1 MINISLLPDLNK
13 EQSAKKPEL
22 IAQFDYDNTNEEVD
36 GAMKT
41 FQQQFSSKK
50 GKLAIA
56 AYGLMSV
63 AALVGIIFNP
73 TAVVLY
79 FALALCAGGL
89 IFSLT
94 EKKRTRKK
102 VIEAL
107 SGMNPESY
115 SCAIYPE
122 KVEIET
128 IIKPKDGV
136 DIDGGSEEL
145 PVLKSVFK
153 FGEAILNFAENK
165 ESLLMIVNGRQIY
178 CFPKRCLTEEQQ
190 NTVREFLKNK
200 LEE

>member
-1 MINISLLPDLNK
+1 MLPDLNK
-13 EQSAKKPEL
+13 EQSAKKTEL

-41 FQQQFSSKK
+41 FQQKFSSKK

-79 FALALCAGGL
+79 FALALCVGGL
-89 IFSLT
+89 VFSLT

-102 VIEAL
+102 GIEAL

-115 SCAIYPE
+115 SCTVYPE
-122 KVEIET
+122 KIEIET
-128 IIKPKDGV
+128 IIKPKEGV
-136 DIDGGSEEL
+136 EIDGEAEEL
-145 PVLKSVFK
+145 PTLKSVFK
-153 FGEAILNFAENK
+153 FGVDILNFSENK
-165 ESLLMIVNGRQIY
+165 DSLLLVVNGRQIY

-190 NTVREFLKNK
+190 NTVREFLTKR
-200 LEE
+200 LED